1 MAEKKV
7 EQAIKAPTEK
17 QVSLLEKLMAHEL
30 EDVQQKALAIVL
42 SIWKKKTVQEI
53 SYIIPNLTEKQIR
66 YTIKR
71 YRANPTDYLQA
82 MYDRWSKQR
91 MVHELR
97 SAHDKWAKRHQ
108 NKKTFDLSVRG
119 FFNQF
124 NKPLLAQL
132 QNLGK
137 NKLFITVQ
145 DAYAHAGINP
155 NCHLPVV
162 YGKNEEEEKKNWC
175 ETLKIVA
182 NTFGDRVLASEYM
195 NPKDKD
201 DRKFIRI
208 PDFIRYPGTDF
219 PLSQA
224 EKTPELRISLVS
236 IMQEG
241 VRMFGTKDMESHEV
255 CWRAA
260 VESAGFDYSEI
271 KQKIAAANRKRFVL
285 MFLDYLIEQKFEFK
299 QEQLTKPKYDYISY
313 FYRGLRTTWGDSKF
327 REFMHDD
334 DFLLGSLIEA
344 YYYRDKEPI
353 APHEYYQKNIERV
366 FRDIYTD
373 DDLQDAS
380 TFDHMLQGVFRRY
393 SNGQRI
399 TRKYLE
405 SDENEAV
412 VLDQM
417 TELGKGSYID
427 FMENLGLPVKDLDS
441 LYHDELDDPWK
452 IEVIYENVRRLVE
465 ESLNTGENRLLG
477 KYASTH
483 EKGLYHAIC
492 AKYGYWTA
500 GLLKVGV
507 DLKAFTNQ
515 LKTRESMQNAFHSFF
530 HALLKKYN
538 FTELKNPK
546 RVTKENQFSC
556 RKQVK
561 DTVPEFYFWDK
572 IIETRLGYHEQ
583 EPKEA
588 IEKLKSH
595 TGMIII
601 VTPDGEKSLTSGETA
616 VLRIPFHEFVKDSK
630 ALLGVKLR
638 HTEVQSLSNKL
649 KRKLYWNQ

>member
-1 MAEKKV
+1 
-7 EQAIKAPTEK
+7 
-17 QVSLLEKLMAHEL
+17 
-30 EDVQQKALAIVL
+30 
-42 SIWKKKTVQEI
+42 
-53 SYIIPNLTEKQIR
+53 
-66 YTIKR
+66 
-71 YRANPTDYLQA
+71 
-82 MYDRWSKQR
+82 
-91 MVHELR
+91 
-97 SAHDKWAKRHQ
+97 
-108 NKKTFDLSVRG
+108 
-119 FFNQF
+119 
-124 NKPLLAQL
+124 
-132 QNLGK
+132 
-137 NKLFITVQ
+137 
-145 DAYAHAGINP
+145 
-155 NCHLPVV
+155 
-162 YGKNEEEEKKNWC
+162 
-175 ETLKIVA
+175 
-182 NTFGDRVLASEYM
+182 M

-260 VESAGFDYSEI
+260 VEAAGFDYGEI

-405 SDENEAV
+405 SDENEAE

-530 HALLKKYN
+530 HTLLKKYN

>member
-7 EQAIKAPTEK
+7 KQPAKVPTEK
-17 QVSLLEKLMAHEL
+17 QVTLLEKLMVHEL
-30 EDVQQKALAIVL
+30 EDVQKKALAIVL
-42 SIWKKKTVQEI
+42 SIWKKKTIQEI
-53 SYIIPNLTEKQIR
+53 SYIIPELTEKQIR
-66 YTIKR
+66 YTMKR
-71 YRANPTDYLQA
+71 YHANPTQYLQA

-119 FFNQF
+119 FFNQY

-137 NKLFITVQ
+137 NKLFITAH

-155 NCHLPVV
+155 NCHLPVS
-162 YGKNEEEEKKNWC
+162 YGSNEDEEKRHWA
-175 ETLKIVA
+175 ETLKIIA
-182 NTFGDRVLASEYM
+182 TTYGGRVLASEYM

-201 DRKFIRI
+201 DRKYIRI
-208 PDFIRYPGTDF
+208 PEMIRYPGTDF

-224 EKTPELRISLVS
+224 EKTPELRIPLVS
-236 IMQEG
+236 VMQEG
-241 VRMFGTKDMESHEV
+241 VRLFGTKDMSSHED
-255 CWRAA
+255 CWKAA
-260 VESAGFDYSEI
+260 VLAAGFDYNEI
-271 KQKIAAANRKRFVL
+271 KRKIAAANRKRFVL
-285 MFLDYLIEQKFEFK
+285 MFLDYLIEQKFEFRP
-299 QEQLTKPKYDYISY
+299 ENLTRPKYDYISY
-313 FYRGLRTTWGDSKF
+313 FYRGLRNTWGDSLFK
-327 REFMHDD
+327 EFMHEE
-334 DFLLGSLIEA
+334 DFLLGALIEA
-344 YYYRDKEPI
+344 YFYRDKEPCG
-353 APHEYYQKNIERV
+353 PHQYYQENIERV
-366 FRDIYTD
+366 FGDIYLD
-373 DDLQDAS
+373 EDMKDAT
-380 TFDHMLQGVFRRY
+380 TFDNMLQGIFRRY
-393 SNGQRI
+393 SNGNRI

-405 SDENEAV
+405 KDEGEKE

-452 IEVIYENVRRLVE
+452 IEVIYENVRRLVT

-477 KYASTH
+477 KYANAH
-483 EKGLYHAIC
+483 EKGLYHAVC

-507 DLKAFTNQ
+507 DLKSFTNQ

-530 HALLKKYN
+530 HGMLKKYE
-538 FTELKNPK
+538 FTELKSPK
-546 RVTKENQFSC
+546 RVTKEGQFTC
-556 RKQVK
+556 RQQVK
-561 DTVPEFYFWDK
+561 STVPEFFFWDK
-572 IIETRLGYHEQ
+572 IIETRLGFHDE
-583 EPKEA
+583 EPKED
-588 IEKLKSH
+588 IEKLKAH

-601 VTPDGEKSLTSGETA
+601 VTPDGEKKLTSGETG
-616 VLRIPFHEFVKDSK
+616 VLRIPFHEFVKESK

-649 KRKLYWNQ
+649 KRKLFWN

>member
-155 NCHLPVV
+155 NCHLPVA

-182 NTFGDRVLASEYM
+182 NTFGDRVIASEYM

-224 EKTPELRISLVS
+224 EKTPELRIGLVS

-241 VRMFGTKDMESHEV
+241 VRLFGTKDMESHEV
-255 CWRAA
+255 CWRVA
-260 VESAGFDYSEI
+260 VESAGFDYSDI

-353 APHEYYQKNIERV
+353 ASHEYYQKNIERV

-373 DDLQDAS
+373 DDLQDAF
-380 TFDHMLQGVFRRY
+380 TFDYMLQGVFRRY

-452 IEVIYENVRRLVE
+452 IEVIYDNVRRLVE

-507 DLKAFTNQ
+507 DLKAFSNQ
-515 LKTRESMQNAFHSFF
+515 LKTRESMQNALHSFF

-616 VLRIPFHEFVKDSK
+616 VLRIPFHEFIKDSK

>member
-162 YGKNEEEEKKNWC
+162 YGRSEEEEKKNWC

-255 CWRAA
+255 CWRVA

-515 LKTRESMQNAFHSFF
+515 LKTRESMQNAFHNFF

-561 DTVPEFYFWDK
+561 DTLPEFYFWDK

-649 KRKLYWNQ
+649 KRKLYWNH